1 MKTACSTITPV
12 AVIHTPFKE
21 KFGIPRQPGVA
32 PSAKGVVEL
41 LPPYDQP
48 QMLRGLEAFSHVWLI
63 WCFHAVPRGQWQPLV
78 RPPRLGGNRRVGV
91 FASRAPFR
99 PNPLGLSAVK
109 LEAIEGSRL
118 LVSGVDLMDGTP
130 LLDIKPYVPYS
141 DCIPQATQGFARGAP
156 EARLQVSF
164 SSAAERQLLQH
175 EHGEELRRLI
185 VELLQVDPRPAYRAQ
200 GQGDYAF
207 RLHDFD
213 LRWRVA
219 ADGRVVVQSLA
230 SDDCSRKQ

>member
-1 MKTACSTITPV
+1 MKSVFDTIKPV
-12 AVIHTPFKE
+12 ALIHTPFKE

-32 PSAKGVVEL
+32 PSARGVVEL

-164 SSAAERQLLQH
+164 SPTAESQLLQH
-175 EHGEELRRLI
+175 EHAEELRRLI
-185 VELLQVDPRPAYRAQ
+185 VELLQIDPRPAYKQRQ
-200 GQGDYAF
+200 
-207 RLHDFD
+207 
-213 LRWRVA
+213 
-219 ADGRVVVQSLA
+219 DGEYR
-230 SDDCSRKQ
+230 